1 LAAPS
6 LRATARELAQQ
17 IASCSGCSAR
27 QSFHS
32 VANSEGIRDDAR
44 GIGEEVGMAE
54 GLLGGVLGGQDEKL
68 EVEAPE
74 ALAGADGFAAAVA
87 ARLSASDPEAARDT
101 STFLK
106 KQAQLLETQR
116 KTLGKYDEALK
127 YAPNWAAL
135 KEAREALAKQ
145 AR

>member
-1 LAAPS
+1 
-6 LRATARELAQQ
+6 
-17 IASCSGCSAR
+17 
-27 QSFHS
+27 
-32 VANSEGIRDDAR
+32 
-44 GIGEEVGMAE
+44 MAE

-106 KQAQLLETQR
+106 RQAQLLETQH

-127 YAPNWAAL
+127 YAPNWKQL
-135 KEAREALAKQ
+135 KEARGAAAK
-145 AR
+145 RSS

>member
-1 LAAPS
+1 
-6 LRATARELAQQ
+6 
-17 IASCSGCSAR
+17 
-27 QSFHS
+27 
-32 VANSEGIRDDAR
+32 
-44 GIGEEVGMAE
+44 MAE

-68 EVEAPE
+68 EVEGPE
-74 ALAGADGFAAAVA
+74 ALAGADGFAAAIA

-106 KQAQLLETQR
+106 KQAQLLETQH

-135 KEAREALAKQ
+135 KEAREAWQSKRVELDPPGDQLAWYSRVGEKLSCGQ
-145 AR
+145 RSTVNSRLTREGAR

>member
-1 LAAPS
+1 
-6 LRATARELAQQ
+6 
-17 IASCSGCSAR
+17 
-27 QSFHS
+27 
-32 VANSEGIRDDAR
+32 
-44 GIGEEVGMAE
+44 MAE

-106 KQAQLLETQR
+106 RQAQLLETQH
-116 KTLGKYDEALK
+116 KTLRKYDEALR
-127 YAPNWAAL
+127 YAPGQRSKRL
-135 KEAREALAKQ
+135 ARHWRSKRVELDPPGDQLA
-145 AR
+145 